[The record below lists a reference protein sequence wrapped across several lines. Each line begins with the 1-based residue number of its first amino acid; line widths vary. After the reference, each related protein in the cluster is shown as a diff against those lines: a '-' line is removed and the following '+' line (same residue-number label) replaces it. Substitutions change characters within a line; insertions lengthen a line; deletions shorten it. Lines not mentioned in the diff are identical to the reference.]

1 MMGDTVP
8 QQFPLAQAPSPATQ
22 MPEPN
27 LRKPLEDEVAERFGI
42 LPNFFRSAEAAP
54 ELLRSLW
61 VFTRAGYLD
70 NPMPSVFKERLFVW
84 LSRFCPVRY
93 CIVRHAGFLLG
104 HGHGRP
110 AGDAAAVGQSIEQVV
125 DLLRQ
130 PSPWTRDMG
139 PVYELLE
146 APCAPLEDWP
156 EAQSA
161 LEDALFA
168 CAAVLFVEPAR
179 SARARG
185 ALRRACGDRRFELFC
200 GCLAFI
206 RTAHDWTMLHPEI
219 EIEEDMRAL
228 LRSDGELERLLLH
241 DPEGGRAQMDERL
254 FEEMTALREARDRHE
269 LMKAER
275 ALEDKDRQKDSF
287 IAVLAHELRNPL
299 GAIRAASDAM
309 SLLPLQEPRAW
320 RLVERMNRQT
330 TAMARILDDLLDAS
344 RIALGKVSVR
354 PEPIRLPELI
364 RDVLDEHQAR
374 VEEAG
379 LRLTARYTMR
389 SSQVMADRVRLRQIV
404 DNLLSNAVKFT
415 PRGGTIRITVAEEG
429 LKAVV
434 SVQDSGVGFEPEFA
448 TRMFEPFTQREQ
460 GSDRTQ
466 GGLGLG
472 LAIATRLAELQQ
484 GSLAASSEGPGKGA
498 VFTLRLPIAPA
509 SVAPQAAER
518 PAAVPISQRVLLV
531 EDNKDVADSVSELLQ
546 LVGYQVSV
554 AHDGPAAVA
563 TALEVIP
570 DLILCDV
577 GLPGAMDGFAVARA
591 CRADARL
598 QGTRLIAV
606 SGYSAPKDHDA
617 AVDAGFERL
626 MAKPLTREALAE
638 ITRGARPSE

>member
-1 MMGDTVP
+1 MTGDTVP
-8 QQFPLAQAPSPATQ
+8 QQIPLAQVPSPAVQ
-22 MPEPN
+22 MPDPD
-27 LRKPLEDEVAERFGI
+27 LRQAFEDEVAERLGI
-42 LPNFFRSAEAAP
+42 LPNFFRSTTASP

-70 NPMPSVFKERLFVW
+70 SPMPSIFKERLFVW
-84 LSRFCPVRY
+84 LSRFCPMRY
-93 CIVRHAGFLLG
+93 CIVRHVGVLLG
-104 HGHGRP
+104 GGHGRP
-110 AGDAAAVGQSIEQVV
+110 AGDAAAAGQSIEQVV

-130 PSPWTRDMG
+130 PSPWTRDMR
-139 PVYELLE
+139 PVYTLLE
-146 APCAPLEDWP
+146 VLCAPLDDWP
-156 EAQSA
+156 EAGSTI
-161 LEDALFA
+161 EDAIFA
-168 CAAVLFVEPAR
+168 CAAVLFVDPAR
-179 SARARG
+179 GARARNV
-185 ALRRACGDRRFELFC
+185 LRRGLGDRRFEFFC
-200 GCLAFI
+200 GYLAFI
-206 RTAHDWTMLHPEI
+206 RTAHYWTVLHPEI

-228 LRSDGELERLLLH
+228 MRTHEELERLLLH
-241 DPEGGRAQMDERL
+241 DPEGGRAQMG
-254 FEEMTALREARDRHE
+254 E
-269 LMKAER
+269 LMNARR

-320 RLVERMNRQT
+320 RLIERMNRQT

-344 RIALGKVSVR
+344 RIALGKVAVH

-389 SSQVMADRVRLRQIV
+389 ASQVMADRVRLRQIV
-404 DNLLSNAVKFT
+404 DNLMSNAVKFT
-415 PRGGTIRITVAEEG
+415 PKGGTIRIMVAEEG
-429 LKAVV
+429 LQAVV
-434 SVQDSGVGFEPEFA
+434 SVQDSGIGFEPEFA
-448 TRMFEPFTQREQ
+448 KRMFEPFTQQEQ

-472 LAIATRLAELQQ
+472 LAIATRLAALQK
-484 GSLAASSEGPGKGA
+484 GSLSASSEGLGKGA
-498 VFTLRLPIAPA
+498 LFTLRMPIAPA

-518 PAAVPISQRVLLV
+518 SAAVPISQKVLLV
-531 EDNKDVADSVSELLQ
+531 EDNKDVADSVAELLQ

-554 AHDGPAAVA
+554 AHDGPTAVA
-563 TALEVIP
+563 AALEAIP

-577 GLPGAMDGFAVARA
+577 GLPGSMDGFAVARA

-606 SGYSAPKDHDA
+606 SGYSAPKDHEA

-638 ITRGARPSE
+638 IGRGARPSR

>member
-1 MMGDTVP
+1 MTGDTVP
-8 QQFPLAQAPSPATQ
+8 QQIPLAQVPSPAVQ
-22 MPEPN
+22 MPDPD
-27 LRKPLEDEVAERFGI
+27 LRQAFEDEVAERLGI
-42 LPNFFRSAEAAP
+42 LPNFFRSTTASP

-70 NPMPSVFKERLFVW
+70 SPMPSIFKERLFVW
-84 LSRFCPVRY
+84 LSRFCPMRY
-93 CIVRHAGFLLG
+93 CIVRHVGFLLG
-104 HGHGRP
+104 GGHGRP
-110 AGDAAAVGQSIEQVV
+110 AGDAAAAGQSIEQVV

-130 PSPWTRDMG
+130 PSPWTRDMR
-139 PVYELLE
+139 PVYTLLE
-146 APCAPLEDWP
+146 VLCAPLDDWP
-156 EAQSA
+156 EAGSTI
-161 LEDALFA
+161 EDAIFA
-168 CAAVLFVEPAR
+168 CAAVLFVDPAR
-179 SARARG
+179 GARARNV
-185 ALRRACGDRRFELFC
+185 LRRGLGDRRFEFFC
-200 GCLAFI
+200 GYLAFI
-206 RTAHDWTMLHPEI
+206 RTAHYWTVLHPEI

-228 LRSDGELERLLLH
+228 MRTHEELERLLLH
-241 DPEGGRAQMDERL
+241 DPEGGRAQMG
-254 FEEMTALREARDRHE
+254 E
-269 LMKAER
+269 LMNARR

-320 RLVERMNRQT
+320 RLIERMNRQT

-344 RIALGKVSVR
+344 RIALGKVAVH

-389 SSQVMADRVRLRQIV
+389 ASQVMADRVRLRQIV
-404 DNLLSNAVKFT
+404 DNLMSNAVKFT
-415 PRGGTIRITVAEEG
+415 PKGGTIRIMVAEEG
-429 LKAVV
+429 LQAVV
-434 SVQDSGVGFEPEFA
+434 SVQDSGIGFEPEFA
-448 TRMFEPFTQREQ
+448 KRMFEPFTQQEQ

-472 LAIATRLAELQQ
+472 LAIATRLAALQK
-484 GSLAASSEGPGKGA
+484 GSLSASSEGLGKGA
-498 VFTLRLPIAPA
+498 LFTLRMPIAPA

-518 PAAVPISQRVLLV
+518 SAAVPISQKVLLV
-531 EDNKDVADSVSELLQ
+531 EDNKDVADSVAELLQ

-554 AHDGPAAVA
+554 AHDGPTAVA
-563 TALEVIP
+563 AALEAIP

-577 GLPGAMDGFAVARA
+577 GLPGSMDGFAVARA

-606 SGYSAPKDHDA
+606 SGYSAPKDHEA

-638 ITRGARPSE
+638 IGRGARPSR